1 MSYTY
6 MEPGP
11 SIMDTERP
19 SPRYSGID
27 VWDPADV
34 LDAMIEGQFAAVAA
48 VRAAR
53 PALARAALAMETR
66 LRHRGRLV
74 YAGAGTSGRLAVQDG
89 AELMPTFSWPRDR
102 LVLLM
107 AGGKD
112 ALLQSVE
119 GAEDQ
124 AEQAR
129 LLVRRHRIGKRDV
142 LIAVAASGT
151 TPVTLA

>member
-89 AELMPTFSWPRDR
+89 AELMPTFSWPEER

-112 ALLQSVE
+112 ALIKAVE
-119 GAEDQ
+119 GAED
-124 AEQAR
+124 EVR
-129 LLVRRHRIGKRDV
+129 LAQRLIDQHVIDGRD
-142 LIAVAASGT
+142 
-151 TPVTLA
+151 